1 MNNLQKRYLMFLL
14 GCIPTRLGFALLAK
28 YIPTKY
34 LPYLGILALIPAAG
48 FLYIYF
54 FNKRKTGAEV
64 FGSKIWWNPL
74 RIVHAFIYITFA
86 IYAIQKKDY
95 AYIPL
100 IFDVIIGLISFLI
113 YHNFVS

>member
-1 MNNLQKRYLMFLL
+1 MNNLHKRYLLFLL

-28 YIPTKY
+28 YIPNKY

-54 FNKRKTGAEV
+54 FNKRKTGQEV

-74 RIVHAFIYITFA
+74 RIRNNISPNDYTTATNVWRTIHNPITK
-86 IYAIQKKDY
+86 Q
-95 AYIPL
+95 
-100 IFDVIIGLISFLI
+100 V
-113 YHNFVS
+113 